1 MTGAAEP
8 AEPEAGDAVDI
19 QEPRGT
25 RIEEIT
31 DRDVDASTPAKST
44 PAEKIMSVTK
54 TSSRIYKPKTYEEA
68 INDPIHSRKWKEA
81 IKKKIQN
88 LENHQTWEY
97 NRLPE
102 D

>member
-8 AEPEAGDAVDI
+8 AEREAGDAVDI

-31 DRDVDASTPAKST
+31 DRDVDASTHAKST

-54 TSSRIYKPKTYEEA
+54 TSIKTYKPKTYEEA
-68 INDPIHSRKWKEA
+68 INDPIHSREWKEA
-81 IKKKIQN
+81 IQKKDPKLGEPSN
-88 LENHQTWEY
+88 V
-97 NRLPE
+97 RVVAM
-102 D
+102 